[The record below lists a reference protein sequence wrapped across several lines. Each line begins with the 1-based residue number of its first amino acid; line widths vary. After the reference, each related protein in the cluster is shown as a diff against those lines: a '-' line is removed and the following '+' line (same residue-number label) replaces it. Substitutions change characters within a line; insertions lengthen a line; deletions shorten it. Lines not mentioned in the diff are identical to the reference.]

1 MDNRKMIKIK
11 KLGHVVL
18 RVRNLDKSAHFYRDI
33 LGLKEVTRYQD
44 AMVFFAIDDTNHHDL
59 AIMAVGDDAPKPP
72 TNSTGL
78 YHIALKIGDDIE
90 ELKAAKQWLEKNKVA
105 ISGLADH
112 TVSKSLYIADP
123 DGNEIELYV
132 DSPGW
137 EKHRKEISVKPL
149 RI

>member
-1 MDNRKMIKIK
+1 MIKIK

-18 RVRNLDKSAHFYRDI
+18 RVRNLNRSTHFYKEI
-33 LGLKEVTRYQD
+33 LGLNEVARHQD
-44 AMVFFAIDDTNHHDL
+44 LMVFFAIDATNHHDL
-59 AIMAVGDDAPKPP
+59 AIMAVGDDAPKPSS
-72 TNSTGL
+72 NSTGL
-78 YHIALKIGDDIE
+78 YHIALKIGEDID
-90 ELKAAKQWLEKNKVA
+90 ELRKAKQWLEKNKVA

-137 EKHRKEISVKPL
+137 QKHREEISVKPL
-149 RI
+149 RL